1 MRPLVLLGIL
11 IYAVILVGLATLNG
25 ALLILALPLVVYLA
39 AGLLD
44 QPAPPRLSVTRS
56 LSSDRAVAGA
66 PVVVTLAIANLGAHL
81 EELLLEDRVPP
92 RLRVLDGAP
101 SLLTALAP
109 GATVELTYT
118 VGGPRGRYHFADLH
132 ATAADRLGLVSRC
145 AVVAAAAQLIVV
157 PDLIKL
163 RQLAIRPRRTHIY
176 AGSIPARQGGPGV
189 EFFGV
194 RAYQPGDPTRWINGR
209 ATARHPD
216 ALFVNE
222 FEQERVTEVGMIL
235 DVRARCDVR
244 TAHGALFEYGIQAAA
259 ALADAFIDRGNRVG
273 LLLYGNMLDWTFPGY
288 GKTQR
293 ERILRALARATPGDS
308 AAFEELDRIP
318 TRLFPA
324 RAQLVLVSPLLV
336 HDRDMLIR
344 LRARRYEL
352 LIISPNPIAFEQ
364 HTLGAEPTVAL
375 GARVAGLERAV
386 LLRGL
391 RQAGVTV
398 VDWDVAQPF
407 QQVAA
412 VALSRAPRWPSGVGG
427 LP

>member
-1 MRPLVLLGIL
+1 MQPLVLLGIL
-11 IYAVILVGLATLNG
+11 IYALILAGLATLNG
-25 ALLILALPLVVYLA
+25 VLLMLALPLVVYLA
-39 AGLLD
+39 AGLFD
-44 QPAPPRLSVTRS
+44 QPAQPRLSVTRS
-56 LSSDRAVAGA
+56 LSNERAVVGA
-66 PVVVTLAIANLGAHL
+66 PVVVTLAITNQGARI
-81 EELLLEDRVPP
+81 EELLIEDRVPP
-92 RLRVLDGAP
+92 PLRVVDGVP
-101 SLLTALAP
+101 RLMTTLAP
-109 GATVELTYT
+109 GETVELTYT
-118 VGGPRGRYHFADLH
+118 VGGPRGRYHFAGIQ
-132 ATAADRLGLVSRC
+132 ATASDRLGLVSRC
-145 AVVAAAAQLIVV
+145 VVAVAPAQLLVV
-157 PDLIKL
+157 PELIKL

-194 RAYQPGDPTRWINGR
+194 RAYQAGDPTRWINGR
-209 ATARHPD
+209 ATARHPE

-222 FEQERVTEVGMIL
+222 FEQERVTEIGMIL
-235 DVRARCDVR
+235 DVRARCDVT

-259 ALADAFIDRGNRVG
+259 ALADAFLDRGNRVG

-288 GKTQR
+288 GKVQR

-324 RAQLVLVSPLLV
+324 RAQLMLISPLLTR
-336 HDRDMLIR
+336 DRDMLIR
-344 LRARRYEL
+344 LCARRYEL
-352 LIISPNPIAFEQ
+352 MIISPNPIAFEQ
-364 HTLGAEPTVAL
+364 HALGTEPAVAL

-391 RQAGVTV
+391 RQAGITII
-398 VDWDVAQPF
+398 DWDVAQPF

-412 VALSRAPRWPSGVGG
+412 VALGRAPRWPSSARG

>member
-11 IYAVILVGLATLNG
+11 IYALILAGLATLNG
-25 ALLILALPLVVYLA
+25 VLLMLALPLVVYLA
-39 AGLLD
+39 AGLLET
-44 QPAPPRLSVTRS
+44 PAQPRLSVIRS
-56 LSSDRAVAGA
+56 LSSDRAA
-66 PVVVTLAIANLGAHL
+66 PDAPFAVTLAITNQGARL
-81 EELLLEDRVPP
+81 EELLLEDYVPAP
-92 RLRVLDGAP
+92 LHIVDGAP
-101 SLLTALAP
+101 RLLTALAP
-109 GATVELTYT
+109 GATVELIYT
-118 VGGPRGRYHFADLH
+118 VGGPRGRYRFAGMR
-132 ATAADRLGLVSRC
+132 ATAHDRLGLVSRSV
-145 AVVAAAAQLIVV
+145 VVAAPAQLVVV
-157 PDLIKL
+157 PELIKL
-163 RQLAIRPRRTHIY
+163 RQLAIRPRRTQIY
-176 AGSIPARQGGPGV
+176 TGLIPARQGGPGV

-194 RAYQPGDPTRWINGR
+194 RAYRAGDPTRWINAR
-209 ATARHPD
+209 ATARHPE

-244 TAHGALFEYGIQAAA
+244 TARGALFEYGIQATA
-259 ALADAFIDRGNRVG
+259 ALADAFLDRGNRVG

-288 GKTQR
+288 GKVQR
-293 ERILRALARATPGDS
+293 ERILRALARAAPGDS

-324 RAQLVLVSPLLV
+324 RAQLVLVSPLLAR
-336 HDRDMLIR
+336 DRDMLIR

-364 HTLGAEPTVAL
+364 HALGTGPEVAL

-391 RQAGVTV
+391 RQAGIMAI
-398 VDWDVAQPF
+398 DWDVEQPF

-412 VALSRAPRWPSGVGG
+412 LALSRAPRWPRSAGG
-427 LP
+427 RP